1 MIDSHIHPSE
11 TFLTELYE
19 ISLYGLS
26 LIEEY
31 KEVIRIFIDKNPN
44 VKVAYGRG
52 WSLGIFEG
60 KSLEKDR
67 KKDYLKKIN

>member
-1 MIDSHIHPSE
+1 MIDSHIHPPG

-19 ISLYGLS
+19 VSLYGLN

-31 KEVIRIFIDKNPN
+31 KEAIRTFIDKNPN

-52 WSLGIFEG
+52 WSLGIF
-60 KSLEKDR
+60 
-67 KKDYLKKIN
+67 